1 MDSIFNLCRQDF
13 QDQLDILYTRFPE
26 ETGYVQSALRK
37 QILLVS
43 WQCGNSSKPKK
54 SLEALISQFWPPN
67 FRRKADAIFL
77 VSSGNHEKIQFILL
91 ILSEKNA

>member
-1 MDSIFNLCRQDF
+1 MQTGF
-13 QDQLDILYTRFPE
+13 TRL
-26 ETGYVQSALRK
+26 TGYFIYPISGRNRICSIRFAETIIASIMAMRQF
-37 QILLVS
+37 I
-43 WQCGNSSKPKK
+43 NTPK

-67 FRRKADAIFL
+67 FRRKAVAIFL

>member
-1 MDSIFNLCRQDF
+1 MAMRQLIKT
-13 QDQLDILYTRFPE
+13 Q
-26 ETGYVQSALRK
+26 
-37 QILLVS
+37 
-43 WQCGNSSKPKK
+43 K
-54 SLEALISQFWPPN
+54 SLEALIMKFWPPI

>member
-1 MDSIFNLCRQDF
+1 MDN
-13 QDQLDILYTRFPE
+13 LYTLFPE

-37 QILLVS
+37 QLLPVS
-43 WQCGNSSKPKK
+43 WQFTNTQK
-54 SLEALISQFWPPN
+54 SLETQISQFWPPN
-67 FRRKADAIFL
+67 YRRKADAIFL